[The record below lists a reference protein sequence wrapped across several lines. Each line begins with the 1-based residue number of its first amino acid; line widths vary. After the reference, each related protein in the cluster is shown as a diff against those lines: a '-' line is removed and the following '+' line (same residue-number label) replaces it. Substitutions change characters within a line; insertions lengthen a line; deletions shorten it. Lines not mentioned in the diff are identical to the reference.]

1 MAQTMRRR
9 ILFTGGSEL
18 VSTTAAAADG
28 FAGARSVRRAVRC
41 LHSGRTIDRLDY
53 PSPNLRRINSV
64 LPGVA
69 NFRGYTS
76 TLLTES
82 KLYNFPSN
90 RDYSLRSKTNY

>member
-1 MAQTMRRR
+1 MAHTMRRR
-9 ILFTGGSEL
+9 ILFTGGS
-18 VSTTAAAADG
+18 VSPTTGGRSLCRAL
-28 FAGARSVRRAVRC
+28 AGDWQPC
-41 LHSGRTIDRLDY
+41 LQSERTIDRLDY
-53 PSPNLRRINSV
+53 PSPNLRRLKSV

-90 RDYSLRSKTNY
+90 RDYSLSSKTNY